1 MLKTKKKL
9 WVFKILKLMCFCDE
23 HKIKSTQATQQIKEG
38 HINFS
43 VEDVEENWEEYR
55 KAIELKDK
63 LSNVKKILQD
73 AKRSGDSI
81 VQENKELKKYI
92 RNIKQRYQQ

>member
-1 MLKTKKKL
+1 MLKKKKK
-9 WVFKILKLMCFCDE
+9 WVSKILKLMFFCDE
-23 HKIKSTQATQQIKEG
+23 HQIKSTQSTQQIKEG

-43 VEDVEENWEEYR
+43 VEDVEENWEEYK

-63 LSNVKKILQD
+63 LSNVKKILQE
-73 AKRSGDSI
+73 AKRSCDSV

>member
-43 VEDVEENWEEYR
+43 VENVEENWEEYR

-73 AKRSGDSI
+73 AKRSGDSV